1 MDRETILQQFGELEK
16 RIEHLIE
23 TRKRL
28 EADHAELRQRNHELV
43 AQLQEKTA
51 VERRHDEL
59 KGLVRSKIDSLMGRL
74 DEITEE

>member
-1 MDRETILQQFGELEK
+1 MDRETVLQQFNELEK
-16 RIEHLIE
+16 RIELLID

-28 EADHAELRQRNHELV
+28 EAENAELKQRNHDLEI
-43 AQLQEKTA
+43 QLQEKA
-51 VERRHDEL
+51 AAERRHEEL